1 MAQTFDIRFA
11 RSAGLA
17 ALMEVPGNVFRWK
30 GGGHLEIDTR
40 GISIGVKRGLLALL
54 GGKRTHRIPTEQL
67 RAVYREGDALRV
79 EYQSAE
85 TARVVLPF
93 WAGDR
98 DTAAQ
103 IVRLL
108 PTSHTVEL
116 EHSTDATSPEKPRAD
131 WRLLLPVGA
140 LLGVLLAGAWALYPR
155 EHEKIEAAAPAQSR
169 DTPATVAAEEI
180 PAQQTART
188 GQSVVLIARGTPA
201 YEVAQA
207 ELRAFES
214 QAMKLE
220 VEWRNQFRLLVAG
233 ALTREDFARKTEGY
247 ITGWWN
253 VTFWILGNDRLA
265 DPALFDLRAAMLG
278 TARLWRDFHQMY
290 AKGLRERDDLLMT
303 RAIDEISHALETQSR
318 TRVLLGEPPL

>member
-1 MAQTFDIRFA
+1 MTQTFDIRFA

-30 GGGHLEIDTR
+30 GGGRLEIDTH
-40 GISIGVKRGLLALL
+40 GISIGVKRGLVALL
-54 GGKRTHRIPTEQL
+54 GGKHTHRIPTEKL

-79 EYQSAE
+79 EYQSTE

-98 DTAAQ
+98 DAAAQ

-108 PTSHTVEL
+108 PTRHTVEL

-131 WRLLLPVGA
+131 WRLLLSVGA
-140 LLGVLLAGAWALYPR
+140 LLAVLLASAWALYPR
-155 EHEKIEAAAPAQSR
+155 EHATIEGPAPAQPR
-169 DTPATVAAEEI
+169 DAPVPIAAEEI
-180 PAQQTART
+180 PGQQTVQT
-188 GQSVVLIARGTPA
+188 GQPVVLIARGTPA
-201 YEVAQA
+201 YEVGEG

-214 QAMKLE
+214 QAMRLE
-220 VEWRNQFRLLVAG
+220 VEWRNQFRLLVVG
-233 ALTREDFARKTEGY
+233 ALTREDFARKTDGY
-247 ITGWWN
+247 IEGWWN

-278 TARLWRDFHQMY
+278 TARLWRNFHQMY

-303 RAIDEISHALETQSR
+303 RAIDEISRAMETQSR

>member
-1 MAQTFDIRFA
+1 M
-11 RSAGLA
+11 
-17 ALMEVPGNVFRWK
+17 
-30 GGGHLEIDTR
+30 
-40 GISIGVKRGLLALL
+40 L
-54 GGKRTHRIPTEQL
+54 GGKHTHRIPTEQL

-79 EYQSAE
+79 EYQSGE

-98 DTAAQ
+98 DTAAK

-116 EHSTDATSPEKPRAD
+116 EHSTDVTSPEKPRAD
-131 WRLLLPVGA
+131 WRLLLLVGA
-140 LLGVLLAGAWALYPR
+140 LLAVVLASAWALYPR
-155 EHEKIEAAAPAQSR
+155 EPVAIEAAAPVEPQ
-169 DTPATVAAEEI
+169 DTPVPVVAQEI
-180 PAQQTART
+180 PAQQAAQT
-188 GQSVVLIARGTPA
+188 VVPIARGTPT
-201 YEVAQA
+201 YGVAQG

-214 QAMKLE
+214 QTMQLE
-220 VEWRNQFRLLVAG
+220 VEWRNEFRLLVAG
-233 ALTREDFARKTEGY
+233 RLTREDFARKTDGY
-247 ITGWWN
+247 IADWWN

-303 RAIDEISHALETQSR
+303 RAIDEMSRALETQSR
-318 TRVLLGEPPL
+318 TRLLLSEPPL